1 MERTAFTVHPSTAW
15 ISRSS
20 LLKARRR
27 MIFRVSL
34 PTVNGL
40 PTLDTFG
47 KADVFVRRFMS
58 QRAAPLKASTGGGH
72 NPRWSHDG
80 RHLFYRTDD
89 WKLMTMSV
97 SRTEQLHLGKPEML
111 MQLPQDAIFEISN
124 DNRFLVS
131 SPNGRLISPLMIVA
145 NWHPEAFESR

>member
-1 MERTAFTVHPSTAW
+1 
-15 ISRSS
+15 
-20 LLKARRR
+20 
-27 MIFRVSL
+27 
-34 PTVNGL
+34 
-40 PTLDTFG
+40 
-47 KADVFVRRFMS
+47 
-58 QRAAPLKASTGGGH
+58 
-72 NPRWSHDG
+72 
-80 RHLFYRTDD
+80 
-89 WKLMTMSV
+89 MTMSV